1 MHNDKIIIE
10 YRIIYDNIYKM
21 SFKII
26 KPLKSIEKLCL
37 YNKIPSFANSLKY
50 KESWQIFE
58 LINYRS
64 SKARYTDNDGFI
76 LSPSIELKRL
86 FGSNYSEGIRELV
99 YWNLIE
105 PKWYNDDNSSY
116 KYSYDKGIAC
126 SYRISSV
133 AKELLKKHFDYVE
146 NVFLYKIPKGKNG
159 KFKLET
165 PSCDPKNIKLL
176 DSYQGISIEPD
187 WLDIFRNLK
196 HYPPDHYKYPSEPIA
211 RTGLFFHSK
220 GLVESIIK
228 KTIPVKTNSKCGRA
242 FHPIIEMSKILR
254 PYIRKNGEKLVNID
268 AKSFH
273 PYLIASCISDINE
286 REKYLDIVRGGFY
299 EKFEDTNHSRDLIKV
314 AFQKYLSGRPTLDSK
329 VWEISRWFEA
339 AFPEVPLKMIQLK
352 KKRTTF
358 QMYLQQ
364 LESRIFVDEVFMKAK
379 FWCLPMHDGICL
391 LERDIDAASDIIE
404 SACQLRLGYS
414 IPVEISI

>member
-1 MHNDKIIIE
+1 
-10 YRIIYDNIYKM
+10 M
-21 SFKII
+21 SFKIV
-26 KPLKSIEKLCL
+26 KPCRINIKLCL
-37 YNKIPSFANSLKY
+37 YSKKPTFVSNFVN
-50 KESWQIFE
+50 KESMAIFE
-58 LINYRS
+58 LFSYRS
-64 SKARYTDNDGFI
+64 NRSRYSDFNGFI

-99 YWNLIE
+99 YLNLIE

-126 SYRISSV
+126 SYRISSA

-146 NVFLYKIPKGKNG
+146 NVFLYKIPKRKNG

-187 WLDIFRNLK
+187 WLDIFRNSK

-220 GLVESIIK
+220 GLVESILK

-273 PYLIASCISDINE
+273 PYLIASCIEDINQRD

-329 VWEISRWFEA
+329 VSEISRWFETN
-339 AFPEVPLKMIQLK
+339 FPDVPLKMMQLK

-391 LERDIDAASDIIE
+391 LERDIDAASDLIE
-404 SACQLRLGYS
+404 SACQSRLGYS
-414 IPVEISI
+414 IPVDISI